1 MTTASVMTYDSLVEN
16 IQSYLERTDAA
27 TIAKIPLF
35 IMLAEQV
42 IATKIKFL
50 GNLTVNTSTMV
61 ADQPVIDKPARWH
74 KTVSMNIT
82 VAGERKPV
90 LVRKYEYLRNY
101 WPDATETGEPEFYC
115 DYDYTHWLVAPTPSE
130 AFSFE
135 VLYYERVQPLDSTN
149 QTNWFT
155 IYAPQALL
163 YGSLLQA
170 MPFLRNDDRIPMWQA
185 QYDAIMSAL
194 TEEDKLR
201 VADRQA
207 IAVDS

>member
-82 VAGERKPV
+82 VDGVRKPV

-101 WPDATETGEPEFYC
+101 WPDATQTGEPEFYC
-115 DYDYTHWLVAPTPSE
+115 DYDYTHWLVAPTPST

-185 QYDAIMSAL
+185 QYDAIMGAL